1 MLRFFY
7 WVFVLAFFLNLF
19 LAVKSAGQAP
29 RSVAKI
35 VLQDPLRLNTKG
47 LRYGG
52 RFVAGGGWQVTGKE
66 DMLVYDLGRYIEN
79 GALTV
84 RVRNFKPSAQN
95 AFRRHHI
102 LSMFRNP
109 WGNHQS
115 TENYENLWD
124 FHTGYNFSPGIKLLS
139 YTDNRYEHQTVIRDD
154 WDAKA
159 EHQITMI
166 WQGNQLLYLRNGELV
181 VQHVH
186 EGPMQLRYVF
196 LGRDR
201 TVSGDYITNFQ
212 HNQYFAQIGPIYFDL
227 TVTELLPDNDTQRPQ
242 VLNARVENGYANAA
256 RLQWATDEPA
266 VCYVEYGTT
275 TTYGRQT
282 PVLGLPGK
290 SFSTTLAN
298 LASHQTYYYRIIARD
313 AAGNAGVSSDQTF
326 TTLAGGD
333 YLFTPAAD
341 AFVERAGVFG
351 ETRDQGNYG
360 FVHLAAGASW
370 ESYLRFAVT
379 HVPGKITQATLRLHG
394 RQSGPLNGVLRELL
408 APWDEMNVT
417 WLSKPNVEGK
427 VLARLPVVQAAQ
439 WHELAVVAHV
449 KGNGVYNFALQGD
462 SRDPVSFDSRE
473 CENFQPE
480 LIVSTRRKR

>member
-1 MLRFFY
+1 
-7 WVFVLAFFLNLF
+7 
-19 LAVKSAGQAP
+19 
-29 RSVAKI
+29 
-35 VLQDPLRLNTKG
+35 
-47 LRYGG
+47 
-52 RFVAGGGWQVTGKE
+52 
-66 DMLVYDLGRYIEN
+66 
-79 GALTV
+79 V

-102 LSMFRNP
+102 ISMFRNP

-115 TENYENLWD
+115 AENYENLWD

-139 YTDNRYEHQTVIRDD
+139 YIDNRYEHQTVIRDD
-154 WDAKA
+154 WDSEAT
-159 EHQITMI
+159 HQITLI

-181 VQHVH
+181 VRHVH

-212 HNQYFAQIGPIYFDL
+212 HNQYFAPIGPIYFDL
-227 TVTELLPDNDTQRPQ
+227 IVTELLPDNDAEPPQ
-242 VLNARVENGYANAA
+242 VLSARAENCYANAT
-256 RLQWATDEPA
+256 RLQWATDEPT

-275 TTYGRQT
+275 AAYGRQT

-290 SFSTTLAN
+290 NFSTTLAN
-298 LASHQTYYYRIIARD
+298 LASHQTYHYRIIARD
-313 AAGNAGVSSDQTF
+313 VAGNVDVSSDQTF
-326 TTLAGGD
+326 TTLAGEH

-341 AFVERAGVFG
+341 AFVERAGIFG
-351 ETRDQGNYG
+351 ETRDRGNYG

-370 ESYLRFAVT
+370 ETYLRFAIT
-379 HVPGKITQATLRLHG
+379 DVPGEIVQATLRLHG
-394 RQSGPLNGVLRELL
+394 RQSGPLNGVLRQLT

-417 WLSKPNVEGK
+417 WLSKPNVDGE
-427 VLARLPVVQAAQ
+427 VLARLPVVQAGQ
-439 WHELAVVAHV
+439 WHALAVEALV
-449 KGNGVYNFALQGD
+449 KSNGVYNFALQGD

-480 LIVSTRRKR
+480 LIVSTRQKR

>member
-1 MLRFFY
+1 MPRFFCRLLILTSFLY
-7 WVFVLAFFLNLF
+7 LALTG
-19 LAVKSAGQAP
+19 KSVGQTP
-29 RSVAKI
+29 RRVARTM
-35 VLQDPLRLNTKG
+35 LHDPLRTNTKG
-47 LRYGG
+47 TRSGG
-52 RFVAGGGWQVTGKE
+52 RFVAEGGWQVTSKE

-102 LSMFRNP
+102 ISMFRNP

-154 WDAKA
+154 WDFKA
-159 EHQITMI
+159 VHQIMLI

-181 VQHVH
+181 VQHTH

-201 TVSGDYITNFQ
+201 TVSGDYITDFR

-227 TVTELLPDNDTQRPQ
+227 TVTELLPDNDAQLPQ
-242 VLNARVENGYANAA
+242 VLNSRVENCYANAV
-256 RLQWATDEPA
+256 RLQWATDEPT

-275 TTYGRQT
+275 AAYGRQT
-282 PVLGLPGK
+282 PVLGLPDTN
-290 SFSTTLAN
+290 FSTALAH
-298 LASHQTYYYRIIARD
+298 LASHQTYHYRIVAHD
-313 AAGNAGVSSDQTF
+313 DAGNISASPDQTF
-326 TTLAGGD
+326 KTLSGGY
-333 YLFTPAAD
+333 YLFQPTAD
-341 AFVERAGVFG
+341 AFVERAGIFG
-351 ETRDQGNYG
+351 ETRDLGNYG
-360 FVHLAAGASW
+360 FVHLAAGANW
-370 ESYLRFAVT
+370 ESYLRFAIT
-379 HVPGKITQATLRLHG
+379 HVPGEITQATLRLHG
-394 RQSGPLNGVLRELL
+394 RQSGQLNGILRELL

-417 WLSKPNVEGK
+417 WLSKPNVDGK
-427 VLARLPVVQAAQ
+427 VLARLSVVHAGQ
-439 WHELAVVAHV
+439 WHALTVEAFV
-449 KGNGVYNFALQGD
+449 KRNGVYNFALQGD
-462 SRDPVSFDSRE
+462 SFDPVSFDSRE